1 MKKSNKIF
9 NIIATVLQILLL
21 VGAYLVNYFTHKKMG
36 MLRYI
41 VYKNNLLE
49 NKYPIMKLQYI
60 TIAIFAILV
69 VLILALYI
77 KRKLQMSKYA
87 LSMNIFMVILFAIY
101 AGFTLINSTE
111 TLRAYYYIG
120 FMLEVTV
127 FIQIIKTGI
136 EVLIYKTN
144 KNTLI

>member
-1 MKKSNKIF
+1 MKKSNKVF
-9 NIIATVLQILLL
+9 SIITTVLQILLL

-60 TIAIFAILV
+60 TMIIFAIIV
-69 VLILALYI
+69 IIILALYI
-77 KRKLQMSKYA
+77 KRKSKLNKYA
-87 LSMNIFMVILFAIY
+87 LSMNIFMVILFAVY
-101 AGFTLINSTE
+101 VSFTLLNSKE

-127 FIQIIKTGI
+127 FIQIIKSGI
-136 EVLIYKTN
+136 SVLISKN
-144 KNTLI
+144 K